1 MTTWSDK
8 AQQDLITYS
17 KNAPPPH
24 GRDNLSLAD
33 HTKLKHA
40 VERWADQIGEDQASN
55 RFDIAGAP
63 GQTALR
69 LERWPKT
76 R

>member
-1 MTTWSDK
+1 
-8 AQQDLITYS
+8 
-17 KNAPPPH
+17 
-24 GRDNLSLAD
+24 LSLAD

-55 RFDIAGAP
+55 LFDIAGAP

-69 LERWPKT
+69 FRAVAKNKVVLSLQHEGFA
-76 R
+76 